1 MANTAAAAG
10 LTVKQWDDKFF
21 REYVRENRFQ
31 RYFGEDEGSIIQIK
45 KDLMKKKGDQIVFA
59 LVNKLANDGVT
70 GDTLLE
76 GSEEKLKSRSHSVT
90 VNQLRNAVVVGNM
103 EEQRSAIALRDAA
116 RVQLK
121 EWMMDKMRSSI
132 LTALASID
140 GTAYASASEASKDA
154 WLANN
159 SDRVLFG
166 VATSNNSANDHSAS
180 LANIDN
186 TNDKL
191 TAATLGLIKRLA
203 KAANPIIR
211 PIRLKEDEEWYV
223 LFANSRAFRD
233 LKLDTNFISAN
244 RDARERGKDNPLF
257 TGDDLIYDGVIIR
270 EIPEIAYLTGV
281 GAGSIDV
288 GPCYL
293 CGAQALGLAWAQTSK
308 TASQEFDYGNKVG
321 VAIGEIRGVE
331 KLRFG
336 TDSAV
341 DTTTPKDNGV
351 VTFYG
356 AAVAD

>member
-1 MANTAAAAG
+1 MANTTAAAG
-10 LTVKQWDDKFF
+10 LVVKQWDDKFF
-21 REYVRENRFQ
+21 KEYVRSNRFA
-31 RYFGEDEGSIIQIK
+31 RYLGQDENSLIQVK

-70 GDTLLE
+70 GDSLLE
-76 GSEEKLKSRSHSVT
+76 GNEEKLRSRSHSVT
-90 VNQLRNAVVVGNM
+90 VDQIRNAVVVGNM
-103 EEQRSAIALRDAA
+103 EEQKSAIELREAA

-121 EWMMDKMRSSI
+121 EWMMDKTRNQIIS
-132 LTALASID
+132 ALGSID
-140 GTAYASASEASKDA
+140 GTAYASASEANKDT

-166 VATSNNSANDHSAS
+166 VATTNNSSNDHSLS

-186 TNDKL
+186 TTDKL

-203 KAANPIIR
+203 KAASPIIR
-211 PIRLKEDEEWYV
+211 PIRLKDDEEWYV
-223 LFANSRAFRD
+223 LFAHSRHFRD
-233 LKLDTNFISAN
+233 LKADSTFTQAN
-244 RDARERGKDNPLF
+244 REARDRGKDNPLF
-257 TGDDLIYDGVIIR
+257 TGDDLIYDGIIIR
-270 EIPEIAYLTGV
+270 EIPEIPVTGAV
-281 GAGSIDV
+281 GAGSIV
-288 GPCYL
+288 VAPSYL
-293 CGAQALGLAWAQTSK
+293 CGAQALGFAWAQTTK
-308 TASQEFDYGNKVG
+308 TASQDFDYGNKIG
-321 VAIGEIRGVE
+321 VAVGEIRGIE